1 MTEGDSKARD
11 DFAVLGDLAPQQVR
25 VRFPPSPTG
34 NLHVGNVRSA
44 LFNWVFARH
53 FGGTF
58 VLRVEDTD
66 AGRNLEESYQVL
78 YDSLTWLGLTW
89 DEGPLVGGPY
99 GPYIQTERG
108 DIYRDVV
115 DKLRAANLA
124 YRCYCTREEIEA
136 REAARAAGAASG
148 YDGFCRN
155 LSEQRIAELE
165 ARSTPSVVR
174 MRVPDADIAFDDLVR
189 GPVRF
194 AAAHVPDYVI
204 VRANGEP
211 LYTLVNPVDDSLME
225 ITHVLRGEDLLP
237 STPRQIVL
245 YDALK
250 QIGVGS
256 RRTPAFGH
264 LPTVLGE
271 GNRRLSKRDKGSG
284 LAEYQQKGYL
294 PEGLLNYLAL
304 LGWGIAEDRDVFTIA
319 EMVEAF
325 DIRRVNASPARFD
338 ARKCEAI
345 NAAHIRLLSPAEL
358 TENLVPFLAAAGL
371 ISEPPLPAER
381 DKLAAATPLIQERIN
396 TLSEAVGLLAFLF
409 LPDDKITI
417 APDAGLSAD
426 SIPTLTAAYEALA
439 ALNNFDAAAVES
451 ALRTALVDKLGLK
464 PRLAFGPVRAAVT
477 GSRISPPLFESIE
490 LLGRQSTLAR
500 TNAALTELGEP
511 AFAES
516 SQTRSTAPILRP
528 GDVRP

>member
-1 MTEGDSKARD
+1 VTDS
-11 DFAVLGDLAPQQVR
+11 AVLDDLAPEQVR

-53 FGGTF
+53 YGGTF

-66 AGRNLEESYQVL
+66 AGRNLQESYQGL
-78 YDSLTWLGLTW
+78 YDSLGWLGLSW

-108 DIYRDVV
+108 EIYRDVV
-115 DKLRAANLA
+115 GQLLAAKLA
-124 YRCYCTREEIEA
+124 YRCFCTREEIEA
-136 REAARAAGAASG
+136 REAARLVGSPSG

-155 LSEQRIAELE
+155 LSDQRIAELE
-165 ARSTPSVVR
+165 AMSVPSVVR

-189 GPVRF
+189 GHVRF

-204 VRANGEP
+204 VRSNGDP
-211 LYTLVNPVDDSLME
+211 LYTLVNPLDDSLMK

-245 YDALK
+245 YDALA

-256 RRTPAFGH
+256 GRTPAFGH

-294 PEGLLNYLAL
+294 PEALLNYLAL
-304 LGWGIAEDRDVFTIA
+304 LGWAIAEDRDVFAIA
-319 EMVEAF
+319 EMVEVF
-325 DIRRVNASPARFD
+325 DIRRVNANPARFD

-345 NAAHIRLLSPAEL
+345 NAAHIRLLPLDDL
-358 TENLVPFLAAAGL
+358 TENLLPFFAAAGL
-371 ISEPPLPAER
+371 IDEPAKPEER
-381 DKLAAATPLIQERIN
+381 DLLAAATPLIQERIN
-396 TLSEAVGLLAFLF
+396 TLSEAVGMLAFLF

-417 APDAGLSAD
+417 ASDAGLSAD
-426 SIPTLTAAYEALA
+426 SVPMLRAAYDALA
-439 ALNNFDAAAVES
+439 AVPEFDHGIIEA
-451 ALRTALVDKLGLK
+451 ALRTALVEDLGLK
-464 PRLAFGPVRAAVT
+464 PRLAFGPVRAAIT

-490 LLGRQSTLAR
+490 LLGRESTLERIA
-500 TNAALTELGEP
+500 AALAQLGEP
-511 AFAES
+511 EVAGSGGAGRRD
-516 SQTRSTAPILRP
+516 TRAARP
-528 GDVRP
+528 ER

>member
-1 MTEGDSKARD
+1 M
-11 DFAVLGDLAPQQVR
+11 
-25 VRFPPSPTG
+25 
-34 NLHVGNVRSA
+34 
-44 LFNWVFARH
+44 
-53 FGGTF
+53 
-58 VLRVEDTD
+58 
-66 AGRNLEESYQVL
+66 
-78 YDSLTWLGLTW
+78 
-89 DEGPLVGGPY
+89 
-99 GPYIQTERG
+99 
-108 DIYRDVV
+108 
-115 DKLRAANLA
+115 A

-136 REAARAAGAASG
+136 REATRPVGVASG

-165 ARSTPSVVR
+165 AMSVPSVVR
-174 MRVPDADIAFDDLVR
+174 MRVPEADIAFDDLVR

-204 VRANGEP
+204 VRGNGEP
-211 LYTLVNPVDDSLME
+211 LYTLVNPVDDSLMQ

-256 RRTPAFGH
+256 GRTPAFGH

-284 LAEYQQKGYL
+284 LAEYRQKGYL

-304 LGWGIAEDRDVFTIA
+304 LGWGIAEDRDVFSIA
-319 EMVEAF
+319 EMVQAF

-338 ARKCEAI
+338 PKKCEAI
-345 NAAHIRLLSPAEL
+345 NAAHIRMLPPAEL
-358 TENLVPFLAAAGL
+358 MENLVPFVAGAGL
-371 ISEPPLPAER
+371 ISQPPLPAEGER
-381 DKLAAATPLIQERIN
+381 LAAATPLIQERIN

-409 LPDDKITI
+409 LPDDKIAI

-426 SIPTLTAAYEALA
+426 SLPTLRAAYEALA
-439 ALNNFDAAAVES
+439 AVQDFNHAGVES
-451 ALRTALVDKLGLK
+451 ALRTALIDNLGLK

-500 TNAALTELGEP
+500 IAAALAELGEP
-511 AFAES
+511 AFAGS
-516 SQTRSTAPILRP
+516 TQSPDTASGSTRNH
-528 GDVRP
+528 VRR